1 MRNVIHLTDAVRS
14 FDHIR
19 ETRQALAYFEGGEIS
34 MDTVFTFAAYVAC
47 VMGAGASLIFLHIAG
62 DALLDRL
69 RNNGIVEI

>member
-1 MRNVIHLTDAVRS
+1 MIRLTDAVRS

-34 MDTVFTFAAYVAC
+34 MDTVFTFAAYAAC
-47 VMGAGASLIFLHIAG
+47 VMGAGTSLIFLHIAG